1 MKYGS
6 LLFRMRF
13 RKVFLEEL
21 VAGNWLL
28 AGWVGRIMKYSL
40 LFSLRRPVFIF
51 SSCCHSS
58 KFFFRPRVP
67 ERERKGNKY
76 EGYYIISTDLE
87 ASEQALA
94 SYLNLFVLCNVASN
108 RKERFKKTAVVVQC

>member
-1 MKYGS
+1 
-6 LLFRMRF
+6 
-13 RKVFLEEL
+13 
-21 VAGNWLL
+21 
-28 AGWVGRIMKYSL
+28 MKYSL